1 MKVRAA
7 VKLSRNDALQAVKEL
22 TVSLLLT
29 RGRAD
34 TTLVIKT
41 ERVINTDPIPPP
53 FPSMHQHTVVLSQTI
68 THTMMK
74 QENPFSAHR
83 GGEAGLWRD

>member
-53 FPSMHQHTVVLSQTI
+53 YSLNAPAYSRLKPNYNSH
-68 THTMMK
+68 
-74 QENPFSAHR
+74 ND
-83 GGEAGLWRD
+83 EAGKSVF